1 MTFIAHV
8 TYWAEFINDCK
19 GGYRNV
25 SCFLVA
31 DNMRAAIDYIC
42 SYYGEED
49 VEKVTLEAF
58 GPDQML
64 EFDDTNVEEYA
75 TFNEIVTQL
84 TPKVV
89 W

>member
-8 TYWAEFINDCK
+8 SYWAEFLNDCK
-19 GGYRNV
+19 GGYRDV

-31 DNMRAAIDYIC
+31 ENLCEATNYIC
-42 SYYGEED
+42 DYYGDEFI
-49 VEKVTLEAF
+49 EKLTLEAF

-64 EFDDTNVEEYA
+64 EFDDANVEEYA
-75 TFNEIVTQL
+75 TFNEIITQL

>member
-8 TYWAEFINDCK
+8 HYWAEFLNDCK
-19 GGYRNV
+19 GGYRDV
-25 SCFLVA
+25 HCILVA
-31 DNMRAAIDYIC
+31 SSMREAMEYIC
-42 SYYGEED
+42 SYYGEEY

-64 EFDDTNVEEYA
+64 EFDEANVEEFA
-75 TFNEIVTQL
+75 TFNEIITQL